1 MSFDATTKP
10 FFQPPSWVFGPVWS
24 ILYITMTASI
34 IVAWQE
40 RDSIPKTAFALFGA
54 QLFLNLIWSSFFAES
69 NYLASLT
76 IIIGMVAFS
85 IGYVVVIYPYAPLA
99 SWLLIPYIAWITF
112 ASVINGWYYL
122 EG

>member
-1 MSFDATTKP
+1 
-10 FFQPPSWVFGPVWS
+10 
-24 ILYITMTASI
+24 MTASI

-40 RDSIPKTAFALFGA
+40 RDSIPRTAFALFGI

-69 NYLASLT
+69 NYLASML

-99 SWLLIPYIAWITF
+99 SWLLTPYVAWITF
-112 ASVINGWYYL
+112 AAIINVWYYL

>member
-1 MSFDATTKP
+1 MSFDATNKP
-10 FFQPPSWVFGPVWS
+10 WFQPPSWVFGPVWS
-24 ILYITMTASI
+24 FLYITMTASI

-40 RDSIPKTAFALFGA
+40 RDSVPKTAFALFAA
-54 QLFLNLIWSSFFAES
+54 QLLLNLIWSSFFSQS
-69 NYLASLT
+69 NYLASML

-99 SWLLIPYIAWITF
+99 SWLLIPYICWITF
-112 ASVINGWYYL
+112 AGIINVWYYL